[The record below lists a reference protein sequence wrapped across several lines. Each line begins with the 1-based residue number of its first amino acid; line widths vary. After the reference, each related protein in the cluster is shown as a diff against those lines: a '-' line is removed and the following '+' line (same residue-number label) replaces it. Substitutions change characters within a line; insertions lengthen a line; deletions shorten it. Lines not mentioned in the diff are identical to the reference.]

1 MLRELLTRFD
11 VAQHGRIM
19 QYALAVMG
27 LERRLV
33 ASPAIMR
40 QLGAE
45 IANIDEQRML
55 RQGDSRVIDDVSVQ
69 QLGILYESLISEIQP
84 QIRINGN
91 RQHLQDRTNIE
102 RIRAL
107 LLAGLRAC
115 VLWRQVGGNKWQLAF
130 NRRSMTRSVE
140 ALL

>member
-1 MLRELLTRFD
+1 
-11 VAQHGRIM
+11 
-19 QYALAVMG
+19 
-27 LERRLV
+27 
-33 ASPAIMR
+33 MR

-115 VLWRQVGGNKWQLAF
+115 VLWRQVGGNRWQLAF

>member
-1 MLRELLTRFD
+1 
-11 VAQHGRIM
+11 M

-33 ASPAIMR
+33 SSPTIMR

>member
-1 MLRELLTRFD
+1 
-11 VAQHGRIM
+11 
-19 QYALAVMG
+19 
-27 LERRLV
+27 
-33 ASPAIMR
+33 MR

-55 RQGDSRVIDDVSVQ
+55 RQGDSRVIDDISIR
-69 QLGILYESLISEIQP
+69 QLGMLYESLISRIQP
-84 QIRINGN
+84 QIQINGN
-91 RQHLQDRTNIE
+91 RQHLQDRSNIE

-115 VLWRQVGGNKWQLAF
+115 VLWRQVGGSKWQLAL
-130 NRRSMTRSVE
+130 NKRSMIRSVE